1 MTSVIRYVQN
11 TSTAANTDIAVG
23 STGKDSQ
30 LIAFDVITTAGIAAE
45 ADANILTWT
54 GAGKIQ
60 AILSVF
66 IRNPADGGVIPMGA
80 VAEETHTLITL
91 DAAGKTINISI
102 PAGGASIPAGA
113 VVSLLLVIGNY

>member
-1 MTSVIRYVQN
+1 MTSVIRYVKN
-11 TSTAANTDIAVG
+11 TSTAANVNIAVG
-23 STGKDSQ
+23 STGKDFQ
-30 LIAFDVITTAGIAAE
+30 LLVFDIITTAGIDAE

-66 IRNPADGGVIPMGA
+66 VRDPTDGDVIPMGA

-91 DAAGKTINISI
+91 DAAGKTINIAI
-102 PAGGASIPAGA
+102 PAGGAAIPAGA